1 MTQPLKGFRLVVSGF
16 ELEQQEHRGIAVYTK
31 GLLRALKESGAEV
44 WLLTEFQ
51 PSTHDSASARLP
63 KAVQIRITTSR
74 ILDMLNSGDDIE
86 DEQSQI
92 IQVLNRLPLINKIL
106 GLFKI
111 LKLWGKFKSVVFPRR
126 FISSRMLEIIQ
137 KKELINSPYIRC
149 ERLSYLRDIDGLIC
163 ARDCFFDSF
172 SLARYKRSKPL
183 LIDLNGFDGFI
194 TTSPLNIKPLNTDL
208 FAQTVHDLIPLDYQ
222 RTRDHLPS
230 FTRRL
235 QTAVH
240 ARKIFVSNDA
250 KINYEHSFAGENRIL
265 SRPLCVVTQS
275 PSLQFP
281 GDSLDW
287 EARIRQVQILSNDQK
302 QYSLAP
308 CSYFLFNSSV
318 VPHKNLLFA
327 LKAFLE
333 SGLEHKNISLCI
345 TGRLQNDDYSRL
357 IGAAAANHKSVIFTG
372 YVDEATKRQLY
383 LNALALL
390 SPSLIEGFGIPVLD
404 AACLGLSA
412 IASPLGSHR
421 EIQTMNDFED
431 YVLLC
436 STLASSDWAS
446 AMRFIALRH
455 DQVLSPLSQQD
466 QAKEL
471 NQIRAQRIERYRRY
485 QSLIDKA
492 FQRSICKLLA
502 PEKIEN

>member
-1 MTQPLKGFRLVVSGF
+1 M
-16 ELEQQEHRGIAVYTK
+16 
-31 GLLRALKESGAEV
+31 
-44 WLLTEFQ
+44 
-51 PSTHDSASARLP
+51 
-63 KAVQIRITTSR
+63 
-74 ILDMLNSGDDIE
+74 
-86 DEQSQI
+86 
-92 IQVLNRLPLINKIL
+92 
-106 GLFKI
+106 
-111 LKLWGKFKSVVFPRR
+111 
-126 FISSRMLEIIQ
+126 
-137 KKELINSPYIRC
+137 
-149 ERLSYLRDIDGLIC
+149 IC

-172 SLARYKRSKPL
+172 SLARFKRSTPL

-250 KINYEHSFAGENRIL
+250 KINYEYSFAGENCIL

-275 PSLQFP
+275 PSIQFP

-345 TGRLQNDDYSRL
+345 TGRLQNDDYR
-357 IGAAAANHKSVIFTG
+357 
-372 YVDEATKRQLY
+372 D
-383 LNALALL
+383 
-390 SPSLIEGFGIPVLD
+390 
-404 AACLGLSA
+404 
-412 IASPLGSHR
+412 
-421 EIQTMNDFED
+421 
-431 YVLLC
+431 
-436 STLASSDWAS
+436 
-446 AMRFIALRH
+446 
-455 DQVLSPLSQQD
+455 
-466 QAKEL
+466 
-471 NQIRAQRIERYRRY
+471 
-485 QSLIDKA
+485 
-492 FQRSICKLLA
+492 
-502 PEKIEN
+502 